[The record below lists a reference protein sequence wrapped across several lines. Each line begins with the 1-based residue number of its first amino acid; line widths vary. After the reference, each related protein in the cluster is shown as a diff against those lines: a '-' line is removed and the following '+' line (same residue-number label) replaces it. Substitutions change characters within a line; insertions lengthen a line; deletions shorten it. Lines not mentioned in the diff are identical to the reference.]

1 MHPQGET
8 WRLYCVRDNPHV
20 FTNRKDLPKAW
31 AGLRDEELAKATGI
45 KDAVFAHRNRFMAV
59 AKTREGAIALAKIA
73 LNS

>member
-45 KDAVFAHRNRFMAV
+45 KDAVFAQRNRFMAV